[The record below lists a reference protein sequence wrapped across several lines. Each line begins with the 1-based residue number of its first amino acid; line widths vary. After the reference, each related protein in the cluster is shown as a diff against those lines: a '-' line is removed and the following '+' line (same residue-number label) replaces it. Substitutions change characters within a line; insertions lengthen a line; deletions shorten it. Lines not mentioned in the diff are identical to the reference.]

1 MKSVSIL
8 LASLLPLTAVAFA
21 PAQTS
26 PASSH
31 ATKSINAAIHAYAS
45 HAKQIPSHTRRHVT
59 MTAEELVDLSEEEMH
74 AILGV
79 EKEKIALGIDAD
91 EVLEFIGTREDLI
104 TKFQTDIPKF
114 SRSEAEKEVDKF
126 FMDGEM
132 LDLWIKYGQRK
143 KEDPNWEPEYAEED
157 NSPFAV
163 FSRIVGTY
171 AIWIVGGLLVKDL
184 VTGYFNKQNGG
195 GGGGEEIAVAA
206 NTVVDAIHQISST
219 LTA

>member
-1 MKSVSIL
+1 MS
-8 LASLLPLTAVAFA
+8 
-21 PAQTS
+21 
-26 PASSH
+26 
-31 ATKSINAAIHAYAS
+31 N
-45 HAKQIPSHTRRHVT
+45 R
-59 MTAEELVDLSEEEMH
+59 
-74 AILGV
+74 
-79 EKEKIALGIDAD
+79 
-91 EVLEFIGTREDLI
+91 REDLI